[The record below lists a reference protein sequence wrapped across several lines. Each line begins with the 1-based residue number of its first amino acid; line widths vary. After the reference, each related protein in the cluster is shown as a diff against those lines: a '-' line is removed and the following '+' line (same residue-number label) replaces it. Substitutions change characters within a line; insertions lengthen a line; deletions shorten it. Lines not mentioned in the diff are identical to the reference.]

1 MNEQSGKSAVRG
13 AVALHQVRLENSK
26 NTLESNLEILRRKE
40 AQRTGHQ
47 TQEGNIFGNAA
58 AFASDKPFNRRIE
71 NQRQYKMET
80 MIEQAFNA
88 ERNKLLDAELD
99 ISTEDTDDTMD
110 ITVEPTCDPDQSDY
124 FSHPSRPCD
133 QLPVVDQP
141 EAIIT
146 QTEIKNKSQT
156 GILKNE
162 HDGTKEHTVRFTDE
176 AQALI
181 KGFEEQ
187 KAEMEKILKEAREEH
202 QRQLAELKSATAKA
216 TNETTLTSTNHS
228 ISSGDETTETKQV
241 EQVLSNAQ
249 NELENIK
256 SYQQRLLAKYKD
268 VSNLEKTENLSQS
281 DNIVVREVPTSQSEM
296 STPHTSQVDSKEDF

>member
-110 ITVEPTCDPDQSDY
+110 ITVEPTYDPDQSDY
-124 FSHPSRPCD
+124 VSHSARD
-133 QLPVVDQP
+133 QLPEFDQP
-141 EAIIT
+141 KAIIT
-146 QTEIKNKSQT
+146 QTEMKNKSQT

-187 KAEMEKILKEAREEH
+187 KAEMERILKDAREEH
-202 QRQLAELKSATAKA
+202 QRQLAELKSATAQA
-216 TNETTLTSTNHS
+216 TNETTLTSTNQS

-249 NELENIK
+249 KELENIK

-268 VSNLEKTENLSQS
+268 VSNLEKTENLNQS

>member
-1 MNEQSGKSAVRG
+1 MLN
-13 AVALHQVRLENSK
+13 NS
-26 NTLESNLEILRRKE
+26 I
-40 AQRTGHQ
+40 
-47 TQEGNIFGNAA
+47 IF
-58 AFASDKPFNRRIE
+58 FS
-71 NQRQYKMET
+71 
-80 MIEQAFNA
+80 AFNA

-110 ITVEPTCDPDQSDY
+110 ITVEPTYDPEQSDY
-124 FSHPSRPCD
+124 FSRVDRSCD
-133 QLPVVDQP
+133 QLPKYDQP

-146 QTEIKNKSQT
+146 QTDIKNKSQT

-162 HDGTKEHTVRFTDE
+162 QDGTREHTVRFTDE

-216 TNETTLTSTNHS
+216 TNESTLISTNQS
-228 ISSGDETTETKQV
+228 VSSGDETTETKQV
-241 EQVLSNAQ
+241 EAVLSNAQ
-249 NELENIK
+249 KELENIK

-268 VSNLEKTENLSQS
+268 GTTLDQSEGRTEDFSQS
-281 DNIVVREVPTSQSEM
+281 DYIVVREVPTSQSEI
-296 STPHTSQVDSKEDF
+296 STPHTTHVDSKEDFLFKKFFLFFSLSNRGRKPRIQIFPKISSIIICGATWL

>member
-1 MNEQSGKSAVRG
+1 M
-13 AVALHQVRLENSK
+13 K
-26 NTLESNLEILRRKE
+26 N
-40 AQRTGHQ
+40 
-47 TQEGNIFGNAA
+47 NIFP
-58 AFASDKPFNRRIE
+58 S
-71 NQRQYKMET
+71 
-80 MIEQAFNA
+80 AFNA

-110 ITVEPTCDPDQSDY
+110 ITVEPTYDPDQSDY
-124 FSHPSRPCD
+124 FSRADRSCD
-133 QLPVVDQP
+133 KLPKFDQP

-146 QTEIKNKSQT
+146 QTDIKNKSQP

-162 HDGTKEHTVRFTDE
+162 QDGTREHTVRFTDE

-216 TNETTLTSTNHS
+216 TNESTLISTNQS
-228 ISSGDETTETKQV
+228 VSSGDETTETRQV
-241 EQVLSNAQ
+241 EAVLSNAQ
-249 NELENIK
+249 KELENIK

-268 VSNLEKTENLSQS
+268 STTLDQSQGRTEDSSQS
-281 DNIVVREVPTSQSEM
+281 DYIVVREVPTSQSEI
-296 STPHTSQVDSKEDF
+296 STPHTTQADSKEDF